1 MAPRMNLKGRSK
13 DANPYAAPESLDHS
27 APAVELPPGSPWTVD
42 GEALLCRGDLTF
54 DWLCF
59 STGLPVEPDA
69 KVFYMKIFAPSQQ
82 RRIVFRLF
90 HSLSI
95 ATILMLLVLG
105 RIMQAGPVKIFGVPA
120 FVFVLAYIAI
130 FILILRRTPS
140 FRIYYRRSRE
150 GRRRHLFRRTIP
162 SLAAGML
169 VLGPTLIV
177 LPQLFAVSFGWG
189 LTVLCVSIAA
199 FAGFM
204 MLLPEPRAVSLNNG
218 VFRVTYMAPEL
229 LAALKNFADER

>member
-1 MAPRMNLKGRSK
+1 MAARMNLHRPSN
-13 DANPYAAPESLDHS
+13 DTNPYAAPEIADRSMT
-27 APAVELPPGSPWTVD
+27 AVDLPPGSPWTID

-82 RRIVFRLF
+82 RRILFRLF

-95 ATILMLLVLG
+95 TTILMLLVLG
-105 RIMQAGPVKIFGVPA
+105 RVMQAGPVKIFGVPA

-130 FILILRRTPS
+130 FIIVLRRTPS

-177 LPQLFAVSFGWG
+177 LPKLFAVSFGWG
-189 LTVLCVSIAA
+189 VITLCAA
-199 FAGFM
+199 IVILAGFM
-204 MLLPEPRAVSLNNG
+204 MLLPEPRAVSLDNG
-218 VFRVTYMAPEL
+218 VYRVTHLTPEL
-229 LAALKNFADER
+229 LAALRNFADER

>member
-1 MAPRMNLKGRSK
+1 MAARMNLQSRSN
-13 DANPYAAPESLDHS
+13 DTNPYAAPESRDHS
-27 APAVELPPGSPWTVD
+27 APTVELPPGSPWTID

-95 ATILMLLVLG
+95 ATILILLVLG

-120 FVFVLAYIAI
+120 FVFVLAHIAI
-130 FILILRRTPS
+130 FIIILRRTPS
-140 FRIYYRRSRE
+140 FRIYYRRSPE
-150 GRRRHLFRRTIP
+150 GRRRHLVRRTIP

-169 VLGPTLIV
+169 ILGPALIV
-177 LPQLFAVSFGWG
+177 LPQLFAASFGWG
-189 LTVLCVSIAA
+189 IVTLSAAIMA

-204 MLLPEPRAVSLNNG
+204 MLLPEPRAVSLNEG
-218 VFRVTYMAPEL
+218 VYRVTYLTPEL
-229 LAALKNFADER
+229 LAALKNQSDQR

>member
-1 MAPRMNLKGRSK
+1 MAARMNLHRPSN
-13 DANPYAAPESLDHS
+13 DTNPYAAPEIADRSMT
-27 APAVELPPGSPWTVD
+27 AMELPPGSPWKVD
-42 GEALLCRGDLTF
+42 GDALLCRGDLTF

-59 STGLPVEPDA
+59 STGLPVKPDA

-95 ATILMLLVLG
+95 ATILILLVLG
-105 RIMQAGPVKIFGVPA
+105 RVMQTGSVKIFGIPS
-120 FVFVLAYIAI
+120 FVIVLAYIAI

-140 FRIYYRRSRE
+140 FRIYYRRCPE
-150 GRRRHLFRRTIP
+150 GRRRHMFRRTIP

-177 LPQLFAVSFGWG
+177 LPQLFAASFGWG
-189 LTVLCVSIAA
+189 LMTLCATIMA

-218 VFRVTYMAPEL
+218 VFRVTHLAPEL
-229 LAALKNFADER
+229 LAGLRNFADER

>member
-1 MAPRMNLKGRSK
+1 MAARMNLHSRS
-13 DANPYAAPESLDHS
+13 DNSNPYAAPEAADRSM
-27 APAVELPPGSPWTVD
+27 PAVELPPGSPWKID
-42 GEALLCRGDLTF
+42 GDALLCRGDLTF

-69 KVFYMKIFAPSQQ
+69 KIFYMKIFAPSPQ
-82 RRIVFRLF
+82 RQILFRMF

-105 RIMQAGPVKIFGVPA
+105 RIMQTGSVKIFGVPS
-120 FVFVLAYIAI
+120 FVFVLAYVGI
-130 FILILRRTPS
+130 FIIVLRRTPS

-150 GRRRHLFRRTIP
+150 GRRHHLFRRTIP

-169 VLGPTLIV
+169 ILGPTLIV
-177 LPQLFAVSFGWG
+177 LPQLFAASFGWG
-189 LTVLCVSIAA
+189 LMTLCVAIVT

-218 VFRVTYMAPEL
+218 VFRVTHLAPEL

>member
-1 MAPRMNLKGRSK
+1 MAARMNLHRPSNNT
-13 DANPYAAPESLDHS
+13 NPYATPEVADRGM
-27 APAVELPPGSPWTVD
+27 AAVELLHGSPWKVD
-42 GEALLCRGDLTF
+42 GDALLCRSDLTF

-69 KVFYMKIFAPSQQ
+69 KVFYMKVFAPSQQ
-82 RRIVFRLF
+82 RRILFRLF

-130 FILILRRTPS
+130 FIVILRRTPS
-140 FRIYYRRSRE
+140 VRIYYRRSPE
-150 GRRRHLFRRTIP
+150 GRRRHLIRRTIP
-162 SLAAGML
+162 SLVAGML

-189 LTVLCVSIAA
+189 VLTLCAAIVA

-218 VFRVTYMAPEL
+218 VYCVTYLAPEL
-229 LAALKNFADER
+229 LAALKNVSDQR

>member
-1 MAPRMNLKGRSK
+1 MAARMSLHSRSNNT
-13 DANPYAAPESLDHS
+13 NPYAAPETADRSI
-27 APAVELPPGSPWTVD
+27 PAVEVPTGSQWKVD
-42 GEALLCRGDLTF
+42 GDALLCRGDLTF

-69 KVFYMKIFAPSQQ
+69 KIFYMKIFAPSQQ

-120 FVFVLAYIAI
+120 FVFVLAYVAI

-150 GRRRHLFRRTIP
+150 GRQRHLLRKTIP

-169 VLGPTLIV
+169 VLGPTLII

-189 LTVLCVSIAA
+189 LTILCVAIAA

-204 MLLPEPRAVSLNNG
+204 MLLPEPRAVSLGNG
-218 VFRVTYMAPEL
+218 VYRVTYLAPEL
-229 LAALKNFADER
+229 LAALKNFSDQR

>member
-1 MAPRMNLKGRSK
+1 MAARMNLQSRSN
-13 DANPYAAPESLDHS
+13 DTNPYAAPESRDHS
-27 APAVELPPGSPWTVD
+27 SPAIELPPGSPWTID

-59 STGLPVEPDA
+59 STGLPVETDA

-95 ATILMLLVLG
+95 ATILILLVLG
-105 RIMQAGPVKIFGVPA
+105 RVMQTGSVKIFG
-120 FVFVLAYIAI
+120 
-130 FILILRRTPS
+130 
-140 FRIYYRRSRE
+140 FRICYRRSRE
-150 GRRRHLFRRTIP
+150 GRRGHMFRRTIP
-162 SLAAGML
+162 SLAVGIF
-169 VLGPTLIV
+169 VLAPTLIV
-177 LPQLFAVSFGWG
+177 LPQLFAASFGWG
-189 LTVLCVSIAA
+189 LITVCAAIVA

-218 VFRVTYMAPEL
+218 VFRVTHLAPEL
-229 LAALKNFADER
+229 LAALRNFADEH

>member
-1 MAPRMNLKGRSK
+1 MAARMNLKSRSN
-13 DANPYAAPESLDHS
+13 DTNPYAAPESRDHS
-27 APAVELPPGSPWTVD
+27 APATELPPGSPWTID

-69 KVFYMKIFAPSQQ
+69 KVFHMKIFAPSQQ

-95 ATILMLLVLG
+95 ATILILLVLG
-105 RIMQAGPVKIFGVPA
+105 RVMQTGSVKIFGIPS

-130 FILILRRTPS
+130 FIIILRRTPS

-150 GRRRHLFRRTIP
+150 GRRHHLFRRTIP
-162 SLAAGML
+162 SLAVGIF
-169 VLGPTLIV
+169 VLGPTLIF
-177 LPQLFAVSFGWG
+177 LPQLFAASFGWG
-189 LTVLCVSIAA
+189 LMTVCSEILA

-218 VFRVTYMAPEL
+218 VFRVTHLAPEL
-229 LAALKNFADER
+229 LAALRIFADER

>member
-1 MAPRMNLKGRSK
+1 MASDMAARMNLQSRSN
-13 DANPYAAPESLDHS
+13 DTNPYAAPESRDHS
-27 APAVELPPGSPWTVD
+27 APAVKLPLGSPWTID

-95 ATILMLLVLG
+95 ATILILLVLG
-105 RIMQAGPVKIFGVPA
+105 RVMQTGSVKIFGVPA
-120 FVFVLAYIAI
+120 FVFLLAYIAI
-130 FILILRRTPS
+130 FIIILRRTPS
-140 FRIYYRRSRE
+140 FRIYYRRSPE

-162 SLAAGML
+162 SMSAG
-169 VLGPTLIV
+169 
-177 LPQLFAVSFGWG
+177 
-189 LTVLCVSIAA
+189 
-199 FAGFM
+199 
-204 MLLPEPRAVSLNNG
+204 
-218 VFRVTYMAPEL
+218 L
-229 LAALKNFADER
+229 LA

>member
-1 MAPRMNLKGRSK
+1 MNLNSRSN
-13 DANPYAAPESLDHS
+13 DTNPYAAPETAARSMS
-27 APAVELPPGSPWTVD
+27 AMELPPGSQWRVD
-42 GEALLCRGDLTF
+42 GDALLCCGDLTF

-59 STGLPVEPDA
+59 STGLPVEADA
-69 KVFYMKIFAPSQQ
+69 KVFYVKIFAPSQQ

-95 ATILMLLVLG
+95 ATILTLLVLG
-105 RIMQAGPVKIFGVPA
+105 RVMQTGSVKIFGIPS
-120 FVFVLAYIAI
+120 FVIVLAYIAI

-140 FRIYYRRSRE
+140 FRIYYRRCPE
-150 GRRRHLFRRTIP
+150 GRRRHMFRRTIP
-162 SLAAGML
+162 SLVAGML

-189 LTVLCVSIAA
+189 VITLCAA
-199 FAGFM
+199 ILALAGFM

-218 VFRVTYMAPEL
+218 VYRVTYLAPEL
-229 LAALKNFADER
+229 LAALKNISDQH

>member
-1 MAPRMNLKGRSK
+1 MAARMNLHSRSN
-13 DANPYAAPESLDHS
+13 DTNPYAAPETADRSV
-27 APAVELPPGSPWTVD
+27 PAVELPTGSPWTID
-42 GEALLCRGDLTF
+42 GDALLCRGDLSF

-69 KVFYMKIFAPSQQ
+69 KVFYMKIFAPSQP

-120 FVFVLAYIAI
+120 FVFVLAHAAI
-130 FILILRRTPS
+130 FIIILRRTPS
-140 FRIYYRRSRE
+140 FRFYYRRSRE

-177 LPQLFAVSFGWG
+177 LPQLFAASFGWG
-189 LTVLCVSIAA
+189 IMTVCAAIVA

-218 VFRVTYMAPEL
+218 VYRVTYLAPEL
-229 LAALKNFADER
+229 LATLRNVSAQR

>member
-1 MAPRMNLKGRSK
+1 MAARMNRHRRSN
-13 DANPYAAPESLDHS
+13 DTNPYAAPETADRSV
-27 APAVELPPGSPWTVD
+27 PAVELPPGSPWTID
-42 GEALLCRGDLTF
+42 GDALLCRGDLTF

-69 KVFYMKIFAPSQQ
+69 KVFYMKILAPSQQ

-105 RIMQAGPVKIFGVPA
+105 RIMQAGPVKILGVPA

-130 FILILRRTPS
+130 FIVILRRTPS

-169 VLGPTLIV
+169 VLGPTLII
-177 LPQLFAVSFGWG
+177 LPRLFAASFGWG
-189 LTVLCVSIAA
+189 LMTLCAAIVS
-199 FAGFM
+199 FAGFL

-218 VFRVTYMAPEL
+218 IFRVTHLAPEL

>member
-1 MAPRMNLKGRSK
+1 MAARMNLPGRSN
-13 DANPYAAPESLDHS
+13 DTNPYAAPESRDHS
-27 APAVELPPGSPWTVD
+27 APAIELPLGSPWTID

-105 RIMQAGPVKIFGVPA
+105 RIMQTASVKIFGVPS

-130 FILILRRTPS
+130 IIIIIRRTPS
-140 FRIYYRRSRE
+140 LRIYYRRSRE
-150 GRRRHLFRRTIP
+150 GRRRHMFRRTIP
-162 SLAAGML
+162 SLAVGIF
-169 VLGPTLIV
+169 VLAPTLI
-177 LPQLFAVSFGWG
+177 GWG
-189 LTVLCVSIAA
+189 LMTICAAIVA

-204 MLLPEPRAVSLNNG
+204 MLLPEPRVVSLNNG
-218 VFRVTYMAPEL
+218 VFRVTHLAPEL
-229 LAALKNFADER
+229 LAALRNLADEH

>member
-1 MAPRMNLKGRSK
+1 MNFQSRSN
-13 DANPYAAPESLDHS
+13 DTNPYAAPESRDHS
-27 APAVELPPGSPWTVD
+27 APAVELPPGSPWTID

-95 ATILMLLVLG
+95 ATILILLVLG

-120 FVFVLAYIAI
+120 FVFVLAHIAI
-130 FILILRRTPS
+130 FIIILRRTSS
-140 FRIYYRRSRE
+140 FRINYRRSPE
-150 GRRRHLFRRTIP
+150 GRRRHLVRRTIP

-169 VLGPTLIV
+169 ILGPTLIV
-177 LPQLFAVSFGWG
+177 LPQLFAASFGWG
-189 LTVLCVSIAA
+189 IVTLCAAIMA

-204 MLLPEPRAVSLNNG
+204 MLLPEPRAVSLNEG
-218 VFRVTYMAPEL
+218 VYRVTYLTPEL
-229 LAALKNFADER
+229 LAALKNQSDQR